1 MPKTEA
7 TNWRLVTKKSTAHTR
22 SGKYCSWSLIATAIK
37 GYHVLLVQEV
47 HQNRKPHIDGVFF
60 LTILHILEQVKFSLQ
75 RTRLLHATA
84 DRGYHA
90 SKEKPGYYMVQWQVV
105 TMYSRLFTRCYCCQ
119 RVTMYSYCKW
129 YAKNGNHR
137 LTAIFKVYCTYEVR

>member
-1 MPKTEA
+1 MLCQK
-7 TNWRLVTKKSTAHTR
+7 RKLQIDGLLLKSVLHIL
-22 SGKYCSWSLIATAIK
+22 GQEKYCSGRTRSLNATAIK
-37 GYHVLLVQEV
+37 SYHVLLVQEV
-47 HQNRKPHIDGVFF
+47 HQKRKPHIDGLF
-60 LTILHILEQVKFSLQ
+60 LTILQILEHVKFNLQ

-105 TMYSRLFTRCYCCQ
+105 TIYSRLFTRCYCCQ

-137 LTAIFKVYCTYEVR
+137 LTAIF

>member
-1 MPKTEA
+1 MLCQKRKPQI
-7 TNWRLVTKKSTAHTR
+7 NGLLLKSLLHIL
-22 SGKYCSWSLIATAIK
+22 GQEKYCSWSLIATAIK

-47 HQNRKPHIDGVFF
+47 HKKRKPHIDGLF

-84 DRGYHA
+84 DRGCHA

-129 YAKNGNHR
+129 YAKNRNHR
-137 LTAIFKVYCTYEVR
+137 LTAIFKVYCTY